1 MLEDVLAQQGR
12 RVVSGS
18 GVGPDSDFGAVP
30 VDPTVFCVSE
40 RADRR
45 FTVHDGGAAHA
56 AKRRRLGE
64 GLIRH
69 VQYAGVGPKDA
80 RNLCSGV
87 DQDAMWPSVASLGNV
102 TWVLIIGLRPPW

>member
-1 MLEDVLAQQGR
+1 MLEYVLAQQGR
-12 RVVSGS
+12 QVVGGS

-40 RADRR
+40 REDRR

-56 AKRRRLGE
+56 TKRRRLGE

-69 VQYAGVGPKDA
+69 VQYAG
-80 RNLCSGV
+80 R
-87 DQDAMWPSVASLGNV
+87 
-102 TWVLIIGLRPPW
+102 RPQGCT